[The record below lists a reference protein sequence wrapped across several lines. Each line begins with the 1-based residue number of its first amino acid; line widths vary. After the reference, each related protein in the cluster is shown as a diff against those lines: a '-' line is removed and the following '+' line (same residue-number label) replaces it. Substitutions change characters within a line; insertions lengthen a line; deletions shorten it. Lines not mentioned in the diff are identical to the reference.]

1 MKIIKLKEVDSTN
14 EYAKRLID
22 EGESNF
28 LVIADKQYK
37 GKGRLRR
44 TWLSK
49 PGGLYF
55 SIVLENK
62 FSYIFPILIPILI
75 IKAIDVDA
83 KIKFPND
90 IVYKGKKLSGI
101 LIEHYKDKIIV
112 GIGINVENDLE
123 GLDVA
128 ISLKEIK
135 GEVKKEEIFNNFL
148 NLFLDYYKKL
158 LSGEIREEEILKE
171 YKKLSET
178 IGRYVKLTLPNE
190 EVRGTVFDIDFEG
203 ISLATEE
210 GIRKFPIGDVK
221 NLR

>member
-14 EYAKRLID
+14 EYAKKLID

-28 LVIADKQYK
+28 LVIADKQYR
-37 GKGRLRR
+37 GKGRLGR

-148 NLFLDYYKKL
+148 NLFLEYYKKL